1 MPKVL
6 YLISGRKQTVDWLK
20 TSDDATLVTSVIA
33 YSSPLPSQM
42 TEKHERD
49 HCKHTVHAKLKLI
62 EEVDILQDD
71 TAGKPATVS
80 YKITTYDLKIYYL
93 S

>member
-1 MPKVL
+1 
-6 YLISGRKQTVDWLK
+6 
-20 TSDDATLVTSVIA
+20 
-33 YSSPLPSQM
+33 M

-80 YKITTYDLKIYYL
+80 YNLWFQNLLSFLAYELKRGFRRGLSWQYIIRVLHVDL
-93 S
+93 

>member
-20 TSDDATLVTSVIA
+20 TSDDATLVSSVIA

-42 TEKHERD
+42 TEKHE
-49 HCKHTVHAKLKLI
+49 CKHTVHAKLKLI

-80 YKITTYDLKIYYL
+80 YKITTYDFKIYYL